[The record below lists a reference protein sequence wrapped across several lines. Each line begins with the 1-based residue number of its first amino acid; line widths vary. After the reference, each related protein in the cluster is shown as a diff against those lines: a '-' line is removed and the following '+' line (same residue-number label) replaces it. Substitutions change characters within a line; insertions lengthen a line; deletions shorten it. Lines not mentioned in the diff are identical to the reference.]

1 MFLPVSPIWAGLWCL
16 LDKAS
21 CMRQIPAAEALGNP
35 ATGWGKGGYQK
46 QWIMEKNPKPDCW
59 PGPGQKFYSKTGT
72 RIHGVASLA
81 GGGLTVPSLNIGRCP
96 TVVWGRVA
104 WRRSS
109 VQRWGPWIC
118 VCFLFYFLQLLR
130 YTWTKKPSLEYNFC
144 FWTRHW
150 LLLFTYF
157 SSMPWLMWHP
167 NFSYAVCSQM
177 RMKMVCDAPGCG
189 CVELFAHSLRHLTKA
204 GLAENHLM

>member
-1 MFLPVSPIWAGLWCL
+1 MFAGQSFLHEADSCSWSTGKPSHWVGEGWVPKAMDNGKEPQTRL
-16 LDKAS
+16 LARARAEVLLKDRHKNKA
-21 CMRQIPAAEALGNP
+21 
-35 ATGWGKGGYQK
+35 
-46 QWIMEKNPKPDCW
+46 
-59 PGPGQKFYSKTGT
+59 
-72 RIHGVASLA
+72 HGVASLA

-109 VQRWGPWIC
+109 VQRWGPWIS